1 MTQTTFMRQEMLET
15 PERLAEQWQVNQE
28 VIQTIART
36 LAADPQAPWWLTARG
51 SSSHAGTFL
60 ATAVGLQAGH
70 LVGQLTPSLFTLYEA
85 RPVLAGS
92 TVIAISQSGG
102 GPDTNA
108 TVNAANQA
116 GALTIGMT
124 NNLDSELAQSAEH
137 VVNLAMGPE
146 KAVAATKTYLG
157 TLAASAHLVAE
168 IAQDKALSDAL
179 AHFPTQLAERRDVHK
194 PLDASALADFRMAG
208 FVLGRGI
215 GQAIAQEVALKFKEV
230 CVTAVEAF
238 SAAEFIHG
246 PLTLIEEGV
255 PVLILCVND
264 AAQSSLIEKAR
275 YLAGLGARVTLL
287 GMGLDTVAE
296 TDHLRVYNRPS
307 TGNVYTD
314 AMALAF
320 DCYVVLEQRSRA
332 LGYNPDQPPHVQKV
346 TTTF

>member
-1 MTQTTFMRQEMLET
+1 MTQKTFMQQEMLET
-15 PERLAEQWQVNQE
+15 PERLAAQWQANQE
-28 VIQTIART
+28 VIQTIARQ
-36 LAADPQAPWWLTARG
+36 LEEEPQTPWWLTARG
-51 SSSHAGTFL
+51 SSAHAGAFL
-60 ATAVGLQAGH
+60 TAIAGLQAGR
-70 LVGQLTPSLFTLYEA
+70 LVGQITPSLFTLYEA
-85 RPVLAGS
+85 RPALAGS

-102 GPDTNA
+102 GPDTNT
-108 TVNAANQA
+108 TVNAARQA

-124 NNLDSELAQSAEH
+124 NNPDSELAASAEH
-137 VVNLAMGPE
+137 VVDLAMGPE

-157 TLAASAHLVAE
+157 TLAACAHLVAE
-168 IAQDKALSDAL
+168 VARDRVLADAL

-194 PLDASALADFRMAG
+194 PLDPTVLADFRMAG

-215 GQAIAQEVALKFKEV
+215 GQAIAREVALKFKEV

-264 AAQSSLIEKAR
+264 AAQASLIDKAH

-320 DCYVVLEQRSRA
+320 DCYQVLEQRSRA